1 MSDNKSSE
9 KEIQVEFKVER
20 KNEESVPPE
29 VKQLTQSHGSQLRKL
44 FTTYVRRHWPERT
57 PPKVSDVEPP
67 RITGLHGSIIS
78 FLRVIPWVLF
88 VLFLIALFVWDF
100 NGMQLQIGSYIAPLE
115 GLLRILAVSGL
126 IGFFTNWLAIAMLFR
141 PRERRPL
148 FGQGLIP
155 AQRDRVI
162 FRLAQTVSKE
172 LISADIIKQKI
183 EESGII
189 PKYRDMA
196 ITVTHDVVAD
206 PDFRKDVQQLAVSYV
221 SDVFGSKEVRDKLV
235 DFVIKKIES
244 YAGDG
249 LGGLALKTY
258 RMLNEDDFKRR
269 IEEAVHQLPHSID
282 ELLSDFDHVLDYL
295 PEKLEARSSE
305 IEEAV
310 TRMIIGFVD
319 QLDIY
324 SMVSVNLEQYDE
336 RKLEELLKNTT
347 NEQLNYI
354 KYLGGILGCIGG
366 LVIWNPVLALGGMLV
381 VGLILY
387 GLDVLLY
394 TRRRSVAE

>member
-1 MSDNKSSE
+1 MSDNKASE
-9 KEIQVEFKVER
+9 KEIQVDFTVEK
-20 KNEESVPPE
+20 KNEESVLPE

-44 FTTYVRRHWPERT
+44 FTTYIRRHWPERT
-57 PPKVSDVEPP
+57 PPTSSDVEPP
-67 RITGLHGSIIS
+67 RITGMHGSILS
-78 FLRVIPWVLF
+78 FLQVIPWILF

-100 NGMQLQIGSYIAPLE
+100 NGMQLQIGSYVAPLE

-126 IGFFTNWLAIAMLFR
+126 IGFFTNWLAITMLFR

-196 ITVTHDVVAD
+196 LTVTHDVVAD
-206 PDFRKDVQQLAVSYV
+206 PDFRQDVQQLAISYV
-221 SDVFGSKEVRDKLV
+221 SDVFGSKDVRDKLV

-282 ELLSDFDHVLDYL
+282 ELLSDFDNVLDYL

-366 LVIWNPVLALGGMLV
+366 LVIWNPLLALGGMVV
-381 VGLILY
+381 VGVILY
-387 GLDVLLY
+387 SIDAFLY
-394 TRRRSVAE
+394 SSRKALAE